1 MLPGLVCA
9 HGQTL
14 RATVLRVS
22 STAGSDSQ
30 RRTFRL
36 PVLAYLAVLFLLFC
50 TAPLA
55 FAGAGGEGARSVL
68 GPRALLMLI
77 PILAAVFIAR
87 TRTVVDDTGISVRAV
102 FGTRHLAWA
111 EIRGLS
117 VTERTVYVVGR
128 DGSVRLP
135 CVRISDLA
143 AVAKASGGRLPE
155 VAAPTPKFA
164 PSRRRR
170 R

>member
-1 MLPGLVCA
+1 
-9 HGQTL
+9 
-14 RATVLRVS
+14 VS
-22 STAGSDSQ
+22 STAAGDSE

-36 PVLAYLAVLFLLFC
+36 PALAY
-50 TAPLA
+50 APLA
-55 FAGAGGEGARSVL
+55 FAGNGGEAARSAL
-68 GPRALLMLI
+68 GPRALLILI
-77 PILAAVFIAR
+77 PILAAAFIAR
-87 TRTVVDDTGISVRAV
+87 TRTVVDKSGVSVRAV
-102 FGTRHLAWA
+102 FGTRHLPWS

-117 VTERTVYVVGR
+117 VAERTVYVVGQ

-143 AVAKASGGRLPE
+143 AVSKASGGRLPE
-155 VAAPTPKFA
+155 VAPATPKYA